1 MEVIAIKLATS
12 EESIHDYAKKTLLYH
27 TTNEYDMQEAIKLAM
42 GELQEMRL
50 VDVAEDIFKATLLG
64 EAVVASSLTPEDG
77 LFVHKEL
84 KKSLSAFVLDSDMH
98 AL

>member
-1 MEVIAIKLATS
+1 M
-12 EESIHDYAKKTLLYH
+12 HDYARKTLLYH
-27 TTNEYDMQEAIKLAM
+27 TKSEEDMQDAITSTIRDLQQMKLI
-42 GELQEMRL
+42 EVRDETY
-50 VDVAEDIFKATLLG
+50 KATLLG
-64 EAVVASSLTPEDG
+64 EAIVASSLTPEDG